1 MALSRRSIMKAALG
15 FGALSYL
22 PLARTRP
29 SRAAAAPGNFLVFYT
44 PNAWRRKWWGAT
56 PSGSTMTFLPSLAA
70 LAPHAA
76 DITVIKGLCLKST
89 TKIAT
94 HQDVVRML
102 TCMGA
107 GATGSDPG
115 EDELAYGP
123 SIDHSI
129 TTALGLPPP
138 LTLAPDKSLMLQSDP
153 TNWMWRLSWRQDG
166 TAVSQDQALR
176 SPPDIFNLLYSG
188 MMPSGQPAEVD
199 HRLKRGQSVLD
210 LVTQDLT
217 AMRTGLSAQDK
228 GHLDVY
234 EGSIRELE
242 RRLAPATVSC
252 NSMQPAPTDWLGTGD
267 AVDKLKTN
275 GDVLLDMIGQSFT
288 CGSRRVATLQW
299 GESALGVNPAK
310 TTKDHHW
317 VTHFLGG
324 ASPGG
329 TDLDGDGDVDV
340 EDSQQL
346 CDRWY
351 ADRFVSCLDKFK
363 ALGILDDTVI
373 VWCTETSEGHNQ
385 NNCTWLVAGG
395 KNLGIQLG
403 KVIEYPFTGMEGALM
418 QARNTGRD
426 PKNTGIPDLWV
437 SVQKALGV
445 AQEGFGEP
453 GMTKGG
459 LKELFAG

>member
-1 MALSRRSIMKAALG
+1 MKAALG
-15 FGALSYL
+15 LGALSYL
-22 PLARTRP
+22 PLVRART
-29 SRAAAAPGNFLVFYT
+29 SRAQAAPGNFLVFYT

-56 PSGSTMTFLPSLAA
+56 QSGSTMTLSPSLAV
-70 LAPHAA
+70 LEPHKA
-76 DITVIKGLCLKST
+76 DLTVIKGLCLKST

-94 HQDVVRML
+94 HQDIVRIL

-107 GATGSDPG
+107 GAGGSDPG
-115 EDELAYGP
+115 EDEQAYGP
-123 SIDHSI
+123 SIDHHIATQLS
-129 TTALGLPPP
+129 LPPP

-166 TAVSQDQALR
+166 SAVSHDLPLR
-176 SPPDIFNLLYSG
+176 SPPDIYKLLYSG

-210 LVTQDLT
+210 LVRQDLT
-217 AMRTGLSAQDK
+217 AMRPGLSAQDR

-234 EGSIRELE
+234 EGSIREIE
-242 RRLAPATVSC
+242 RRLTQTTSC
-252 NSMQPAPTDWLGTGD
+252 SPSQPAPSDWLGSGD
-267 AVDKLKTN
+267 AVEQLATN
-275 GDVLLDMIGQSFT
+275 GGVLLDLIGQAFS
-288 CGSRRVATLQW
+288 CGIRRVATLQW
-299 GESALGVNPAK
+299 GEGALGVNPAR

-324 ASPGG
+324 AATGAMDFDQNG
-329 TDLDGDGDVDV
+329 KVDV

-351 ADRFVSCLDKFK
+351 AARFETCISKFK

-373 VWCTETSEGHNQ
+373 AWCTETSEGHNQ

-395 KNLGIQLG
+395 RNLGMQLG
-403 KVIEYPFTGMEGALM
+403 KVIEYPFTGNEGALM
-418 QARNTGRD
+418 DARNTGRK
-426 PKNTGIPDLWV
+426 PENASIADLWV
-437 SVQKALGV
+437 SIQKSLGV

-459 LKELFAG
+459 LKELFVG

>member
-15 FGALSYL
+15 AGALSYL
-22 PLARTRP
+22 PLARTRS
-29 SRAAAAPGNFLVFYT
+29 SRAAAPGNFLVFYS
-44 PNAWRRKWWGAT
+44 PNAWRRKYWGAT
-56 PSGSTMTFLPSLAA
+56 ANGSTMTMAPSLAA
-70 LAPHAA
+70 LEPHKA

-94 HQDVVRML
+94 HQDIVRIL
-102 TCMGA
+102 TCRGA
-107 GATGSDPG
+107 GAMGSDPG
-115 EDELAYGP
+115 EDEQAYGP

-129 TTALGLPPP
+129 STALGLPPP
-138 LTLAPDKSLMLQSDP
+138 LTLSLDKSLMQMSDP

-166 TAVSQDQALR
+166 TTASQDLALR
-176 SPPDIFNLLYSG
+176 NPPDIYSAIYQG
-188 MMPSGQPAEVD
+188 LMPSGQPGEVD

-210 LVTQDLT
+210 LVKQDLT
-217 AMRTGLSAQDK
+217 AMRPGLSAQDK

-234 EGSIRELE
+234 EGSIREIE
-242 RRLAPATVSC
+242 RRLTQTTSCDPKAPA
-252 NSMQPAPTDWLGTGD
+252 PADWLGTGD
-267 AVDKLKTN
+267 AVDQAKTN
-275 GDVLLDMIGQSFT
+275 GDVLLDLIGQSFA
-288 CGSRRVATLQW
+288 CGARRVATLQW
-299 GESALGVNPAK
+299 GEGALGVNPAR

-317 VTHFLGG
+317 VTHNLGG

-329 TDLDGDGDVDV
+329 TDLDGNGKIDA
-340 EDSQQL
+340 EDAQQV

-351 ADRFVSCLDKFK
+351 ADRFLSCLDKFK

-395 KNLGIQLG
+395 KNLGMNLG
-403 KVIEYPFTGMEGALM
+403 KVIEYPFTGEEGALM

-426 PKNTGIPDLWV
+426 PKNASIADLWV
-437 SVQKALGV
+437 SVQKSLGV
-445 AQEGFGEP
+445 QQEGFGEP

-459 LKELFAG
+459 LKELYAG

>member
-1 MALSRRSIMKAALG
+1 MALSRRSIMKAVLG
-15 FGALSYL
+15 LGALSYL
-22 PLARTRP
+22 PLARTRT
-29 SRAAAAPGNFLVFYT
+29 SRAAAAPGNFLVFYS

-56 PSGSTMTFLPSLAA
+56 QTGSTMTMAPSLAA
-70 LAPHAA
+70 LQPHAA
-76 DITVIKGLCLKST
+76 DITVLKGLCLKST

-94 HQDVVRML
+94 HQDIVRIL

-107 GATGSDPG
+107 GANGSDPG
-115 EDELAYGP
+115 EDEQAYGP

-138 LTLAPDKSLMLQSDP
+138 LTLSVDKSLMLMADP

-176 SPPDIFNLLYSG
+176 NPPDIYSSLYAG

-217 AMRTGLSAQDK
+217 AMRSGLSAQDK

-234 EGSIRELE
+234 EGSIREME

-252 NSMQPAPTDWLGTGD
+252 DPKQPAPTDWLGTGD

-275 GDVLLDMIGQSFT
+275 GDVLLDLIGQGFA

-299 GESALGVNPAK
+299 GEGALGVNPAK

-324 ASPGG
+324 AGPA
-329 TDLDGDGDVDV
+329 TDLDMNGKVDV
-340 EDSQQL
+340 EDAQQL

-351 ADRFVSCLDKFK
+351 ADRFLSCLDKFK

-403 KVIEYPFTGMEGALM
+403 KVIEYPFKGEEGALM
-418 QARNTGRD
+418 GARNTGRD
-426 PKNTGIPDLWV
+426 PANTGIPDLWV
-437 SVQKALGV
+437 SVQKAMGV
-445 AQEGFGEP
+445 AKDSFGEA

-459 LKELFAG
+459 LKDLFVG